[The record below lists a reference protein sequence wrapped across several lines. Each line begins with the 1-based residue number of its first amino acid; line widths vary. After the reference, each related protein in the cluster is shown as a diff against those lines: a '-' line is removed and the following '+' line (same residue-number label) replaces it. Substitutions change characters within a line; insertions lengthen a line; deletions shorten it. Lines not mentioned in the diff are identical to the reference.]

1 MPRPEMRKKK
11 QLETEN
17 KKRSTTTGNSTQDDD
32 ANSVPPHDNA
42 DKKKKK
48 KIEKKNNSKNQKK
61 NNSMASIE
69 KNQMNQANSTL
80 IASLSNSTTA
90 AEESSSSS
98 SSETIFSKAIKGFTF
113 FKQKNIDTG
122 EEQDTANENIND
134 NSNKSIR
141 GQSTPSQAPTI
152 MIHNNDTNSNNSN
165 LVQQQ
170 QTIPNCTSS
179 YISCYSQSHPAFTVA
194 IINTILLFLYYIF
207 CSKRKYSRK
216 WRPHNKTRDAKG
228 EYSAVQVYDTLLD
241 DFDDGQFSVNSSV
254 YDEGDDSSES
264 IGSVISQWSDIGNRS
279 RGERSRKSGTRSVE
293 MTIMGDDHL
302 AMEEMNG

>member
-1 MPRPEMRKKK
+1 
-11 QLETEN
+11 
-17 KKRSTTTGNSTQDDD
+17 
-32 ANSVPPHDNA
+32 
-42 DKKKKK
+42 
-48 KIEKKNNSKNQKK
+48 
-61 NNSMASIE
+61 MASIE
-69 KNQMNQANSTL
+69 ENQMNETNSTL

-90 AEESSSSS
+90 DEESSSS

-113 FKQKNIDTG
+113 FKQKNIDTE
-122 EEQDTANENIND
+122 EEQDTTND
-134 NSNKSIR
+134 SNSNSNNKSIR

-152 MIHNNDTNSNNSN
+152 MIHNNNDSNVNNN
-165 LVQQQ
+165 LQQQQHQ

-179 YISCYSQSHPAFTVA
+179 YISCYSQSHPAFTIA
-194 IINTILLFLYYIF
+194 IINTVLLFLYYIF

-216 WRPHNKTRDAKG
+216 WRPHNKTRDARG

-241 DFDDGQFSVNSSV
+241 DFDDGQFSVSSSV
-254 YDEGDDSSES
+254 YDDGDDSSES

>member
-1 MPRPEMRKKK
+1 M
-11 QLETEN
+11 
-17 KKRSTTTGNSTQDDD
+17 
-32 ANSVPPHDNA
+32 NA
-42 DKKKKK
+42 DAL
-48 KIEKKNNSKNQKK
+48 KIPFVRSG
-61 NNSMASIE
+61 S
-69 KNQMNQANSTL
+69 
-80 IASLSNSTTA
+80 
-90 AEESSSSS
+90 
-98 SSETIFSKAIKGFTF
+98 F
-113 FKQKNIDTG
+113 FKQKNIDTE
-122 EEQDTANENIND
+122 EEQDTANDD
-134 NSNKSIR
+134 NSNGNNGNKSIR

-152 MIHNNDTNSNNSN
+152 MIHNNNDSNNSN
-165 LVQQQ
+165 LQQQQ

-179 YISCYSQSHPAFTVA
+179 YISCYSQSHPAFTIA
-194 IINTILLFLYYIF
+194 IINTVLLFLYYIF